1 MQDDW
6 DPTLQK
12 SKAYEALLV
21 DIIMGV
27 LPPGSPV
34 DEKALSARYSM
45 GLAGVRDAAAR
56 VMASVF
62 KSRKLPPQ

>member
-12 SKAYEALLV
+12 SKAYEQLLV

-34 DEKALSARYSM
+34 DEKALSAR
-45 GLAGVRDAAAR
+45 
-56 VMASVF
+56 
-62 KSRKLPPQ
+62 